1 MDKFKNSDEKIIL
14 NNENYNNQQN
24 QINQNEFQNEKEE
37 DNEIIIELEIGNDK
51 LYDNSSNEISNDEKY
66 DDSYNELSNDECVK
80 EINILCDKEQ
90 LIKDNKRKED
100 YYKENNINPPK
111 EFNYFNK
118 NNTKLYLNDK
128 EIEFNY
134 KLKLKIKETFKI
146 KIKSNIKLFSLSTM
160 FYNCKNIIN
169 IKFIKFNTNNVIDMS
184 YMFYS
189 CENLSELN
197 LSSFNTNNVLI

>member
-14 NNENYNNQQN
+14 NNDNYNNQQN
-24 QINQNEFQNEKEE
+24 QIIQNEYQNEKEE

-51 LYDNSSNEISNDEKY
+51 KY
-66 DDSYNELSNDECVK
+66 DE

-90 LIKDNKRKED
+90 LNKDNKENED

-128 EIEFNY
+128 EIEFNH
-134 KLKLKIKETFKI
+134 KLKFYKNETNQK
-146 KIKSNIKLFSLSTM
+146 
-160 FYNCKNIIN
+160 
-169 IKFIKFNTNNVIDMS
+169 
-184 YMFYS
+184 
-189 CENLSELN
+189 
-197 LSSFNTNNVLI
+197 